1 MIMINFIWK
10 DMVMKKENIIMP
22 NYENCILGTITSI
35 LKYYNVETKHKSS
48 EKIDKILQQKEY
60 KNVIVLLL
68 DGLGEYILNED
79 LPNGYLKS
87 NQIDCVTSVYP
98 STTTAALTTYYSG
111 KPPYETGWIAWSQY
125 FKEYG
130 RALDMFSHN
139 ESYMR
144 EPLKKPLIDVFKTI
158 VNYESIFEQIE
169 NAIKQAIFSNELKEE
184 DMLPSVRSL
193 ANDLKISFLTVKR
206 AYDELEQAGFIK
218 TVQGKGSFVAPKN
231 LELIREEKLKEIQ
244 DYIEKIYDISK
255 ISNISEEEIKELFK
269 MIFEGDF

>member
-1 MIMINFIWK
+1 M
-10 DMVMKKENIIMP
+10 NIIIS
-22 NYENCILGTITSI
+22 NNSSI
-35 LKYYNVETKHKSS
+35 
-48 EKIDKILQQKEY
+48 
-60 KNVIVLLL
+60 
-68 DGLGEYILNED
+68 
-79 LPNGYLKS
+79 P
-87 NQIDCVTSVYP
+87 
-98 STTTAALTTYYSG
+98 
-111 KPPYETGWIAWSQY
+111 
-125 FKEYG
+125 
-130 RALDMFSHN
+130 
-139 ESYMR
+139 
-144 EPLKKPLIDVFKTI
+144 
-158 VNYESIFEQIE
+158 IFEQIE

-269 MIFEGDF
+269 MIFEEDF